1 MRKQIVRLTAAL
13 LAVGCIAPA
22 MAQDKPA
29 RIVLE
34 TATGSVMAST
44 GGDYASVEA
53 GQELAQGASLMLG
66 DGANATV
73 AYYYEGQ
80 PKCTERYTGPNT
92 YVVDETCE
100 RAVAADGSGK
110 TIGIVAGGA
119 ALVAAMAGGGGGGG
133 DDEPEP
139 TPVSTGSN

>member
-34 TATGSVMAST
+34 AATGSVMVSD
-44 GGDYASVEA
+44 GGDYASVEV
-53 GQELAQGASLMLG
+53 GKELAQGESMMLA

-80 PKCTERYTGPNT
+80 PKCTERYAGPNT
-92 YVVDETCE
+92 YVIDETCE
-100 RAVAADGSGK
+100 RAVAVDGSGK
-110 TIGIVAGGA
+110 TIGLVAGGA
-119 ALVAAMAGGGGGGG
+119 ALVAAMAGGGGG
-133 DDEPEP
+133 DDKPDVKP
-139 TPVSTGSN
+139 TVSTGSN